1 MAKEFSGPSTSSA
14 GTEPSDSRSVAPL
27 PWTTSSVPAD
37 LHGKVALITGVGRVG
52 QIGHA
57 VARGFGRAGAKL
69 LLADVNAVGLA
80 DRVKEFA
87 AEGIAARAS
96 AGDLTQPAA
105 ARAATAA
112 AQSHFGGLDILVN
125 VAGGFF
131 SFGPF
136 TEVKPEILDRE
147 IAVNFKTA
155 FFMCQAAMPLLMSR
169 GSGGGAI
176 VNFAS
181 IAVVRSLMHM
191 SAYSAAKSAVAG
203 LTRELA
209 RLCLGCG
216 LSRRGLLRCR
226 RRHLLRRDLL
236 PPRLD
241 AVGDHACDQAARAD
255 RVVVAG
261 DRIVRFV
268 RVAVGIHE
276 RDDRHAE
283 AARLAYRELLLAQ
296 VDDERSVRLPAQICD
311 AAEVVLE
318 LLELGEH
325 AEPLLRGQQL
335 ELPFLLLPAQVVQ
348 AVDAIGD
355 RAPVRQQAAEPAMV
369 HVRHSDALR
378 LLFDC
383 VLRLLLGADEEDRA
397 VPFGEVAHERVR
409 LLEQSQRLLK
419 IDDVDAAAFGED
431 ESLHLRVP
439 AAGLVAEMDS
449 GLQELAHGDDCHGI
463 PSCG

>member
-209 RLCLGCG
+209 REY
-216 LSRRGLLRCR
+216 
-226 RRHLLRRDLL
+226 RDANIRVNAVAPATVRTADNVAQMGDKQPLVE
-236 PPRLD
+236 LD
-241 AVGDHACDQAARAD
+241 
-255 RVVVAG
+255 
-261 DRIVRFV
+261 
-268 RVAVGIHE
+268 
-276 RDDRHAE
+276 
-283 AARLAYRELLLAQ
+283 
-296 VDDERSVRLPAQICD
+296 
-311 AAEVVLE
+311 EVVNTVVFLASDE
-318 LLELGEH
+318 
-325 AEPLLRGQQL
+325 ASAITGQ
-335 ELPFLLLPAQVVQ
+335 
-348 AVDAIGD
+348 I
-355 RAPVRQQAAEPAMV
+355 
-369 HVRHSDALR
+369 
-378 LLFDC
+378 
-383 VLRLLLGADEEDRA
+383 
-397 VPFGEVAHERVR
+397 VPITGKAY
-409 LLEQSQRLLK
+409 
-419 IDDVDAAAFGED
+419 
-431 ESLHLRVP
+431 
-439 AAGLVAEMDS
+439 
-449 GLQELAHGDDCHGI
+449 
-463 PSCG
+463 